1 MKKSKKPEWDQ
12 ITISDFSEHDL
23 PKWLFSTYKQNTFT
37 KFLHMLDHYNNIGEM
52 YDAGPWDWLEQPAVG
67 YKTVQLATHII
78 NHYAGVRMIPS
89 FTSVVQIQEIGEYV
103 EFLKLKT
110 ALEVLTDVAKEA
122 KKEVKR

>member
-1 MKKSKKPEWDQ
+1 MVRSDQ
-12 ITISDFSEHDL
+12 YD
-23 PKWLFSTYKQNTFT
+23 YKY
-37 KFLHMLDHYNNIGEM
+37 LLDHYNNIGEM

-89 FTSVVQIQEIGEYV
+89 FTSAVQIQEIGEYV

-110 ALEVLTDVAKEA
+110 ALEVLTEVAKEA

>member
-1 MKKSKKPEWDQ
+1 MTKSKKPEWHQ

-52 YDAGPWDWLEQPAVG
+52 YDAGPWDWLAQPAIG

-78 NHYAGVRMIPS
+78 NFYADAKMIPN
-89 FTSVVQIQEIGEYV
+89 FTSVEQIQEIGDYV
-103 EFLKLKT
+103 EYLKIKT
-110 ALEVLTDVAKEA
+110 TLDVLISVSKQTSPK
-122 KKEVKR
+122 